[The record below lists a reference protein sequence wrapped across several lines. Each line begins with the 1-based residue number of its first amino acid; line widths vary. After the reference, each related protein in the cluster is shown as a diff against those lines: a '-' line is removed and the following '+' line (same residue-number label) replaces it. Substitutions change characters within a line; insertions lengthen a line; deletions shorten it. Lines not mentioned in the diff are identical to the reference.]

1 MARLSANLKGYLRRE
16 EGAGMSD
23 QELSDFDEEYDRRF
37 HETYAKATLDELE
50 HLLMD
55 EDF

>member
-1 MARLSANLKGYLRRE
+1 
-16 EGAGMSD
+16 MSD
-23 QELSDFDEEYDRRF
+23 QELRDFDEEYDRRF